1 MTDVIEMTAV
11 RKSYGS
17 VDALRDFDLAVPSGT
32 IHGFLGRNGAGKTT
46 ALKILLGM
54 THADAG
60 DARVFGLDA
69 RDERASVEIRRR
81 AAFVSEEKQLYPSMT
96 AADLIRFTASFH
108 PRWRTDLERR
118 YTSQFAIPLDRKVK
132 ALSHGM
138 RAKLA
143 LLVALC
149 RGAELLLLDEPTSGL
164 DPAVAEEVL
173 QALIAHA
180 AGDGTTILFSSHQIA
195 EIEQIADGVTI
206 IDRGRN
212 AVSGTLDD
220 LRETHCRVQLVFDG
234 DAPDVVFDGAR
245 VQRKGRVLTV
255 FSQRGAT
262 PIVDEARRLGA
273 SSIDVS
279 PMTLKDIFFET
290 TAED

>member
-1 MTDVIEMTAV
+1 MTAV
-11 RKSYGS
+11 RKSYGT
-17 VDALRDFDLAVPSGT
+17 VDALRDFDLAVPRGT

-60 DARVFGLDA
+60 YARVFGLDA
-69 RDERASVEIRRR
+69 CDERASVEIRRR
-81 AAFVSEEKQLYPSMT
+81 AAFVSEEKQLDPSMT
-96 AADLIRFTASFH
+96 AAELIRFTASFH

-118 YTSQFAIPLDRKVK
+118 YASQFAIPLDRKVK
-132 ALSHGM
+132 ALSHGS

-149 RGAELLLLDEPTSGL
+149 RGAELLLLDEPASGL

-173 QALIAHA
+173 QALIAQVA
-180 AGDGTTILFSSHQIA
+180 DDGTTILFSSHQIA

-220 LRETHCRVQLVFDG
+220 LRQTHCRVQLVFDL
-234 DAPDVVFDGAR
+234 DAPDIPFDVAFHGAR

-255 FSQRGAT
+255 FSRQGAEH
-262 PIVDEARRLGA
+262 IVGEGQRLGA
-273 SSIDVS
+273 SSIDVF

-290 TAED
+290 RAEG